1 MTPQFNEIVTHIFEK
16 KDACY
21 HKVKK
26 VYSKSGWWTS
36 PYSGGA
42 LAKCRKMGAR
52 NWNKKDK

>member
-1 MTPQFNEIVTHIFEK
+1 MTFDKIVNILLEK

-21 HKVKK
+21 YKVKK
-26 VYSKSGWWTS
+26 IYSKSGWWTS

-52 NWNKKDK
+52 NWNKKK

>member
-1 MTPQFNEIVTHIFEK
+1 MTNIFDNITKTILEK

-21 HKVKK
+21 YKVKK
-26 VYSKSGWWTS
+26 IYSKSGWWRT

-52 NWNKKDK
+52 NWNKKD